1 MDDSTK
7 LDETD
12 RKILRCLLAEPQIS
26 MVDLAEKVALSHT
39 PTWRRVRRM
48 EEEGVIAGR
57 ALLLDAERLGYPIT
71 VFAHVRIK
79 SHDEDSLNAFED
91 SVQSH
96 PQIVECFTM
105 GGESDYLLRILARS
119 VADYE
124 RFLKQVLLHLP
135 GVAAMNSSFALKS
148 VKLTTDVP
156 V

>member
-1 MDDSTK
+1 
-7 LDETD
+7 
-12 RKILRCLLAEPQIS
+12 
-26 MVDLAEKVALSHT
+26 
-39 PTWRRVRRM
+39 M